1 MSRHQQEAAG
11 PIDVPDL
18 QAGPVLLRSHRL
30 EELDDMVLACRD
42 EQTWTW
48 TTVPNPYEPEHAE
61 AYINRAVGTP
71 VDGET
76 RWAIEVDG
84 RFSGNIGAML
94 DGAGRADVGYF
105 VAPWAR
111 GRGVGSLALW
121 LVCDWAFRKGGCE
134 VVTWNALVGNVPS
147 RRMVEKVGFHVH
159 ADPARRMVVQRGER
173 VDAWTADL
181 LPEDLVPLQ
190 TLLP

>member
-1 MSRHQQEAAG
+1 MSRHQQTAAG

-18 QAGPVLLRSHRL
+18 AAGSVLLRKHRIDD
-30 EELDDMVLACRD
+30 LDDIVLACRD

-61 AYINRAVGTP
+61 AYINRTVGTSI
-71 VDGET
+71 DGET

-84 RFSGNIGAML
+84 RFSGNIGVML

-121 LVCDWAFRKGGCE
+121 LVCDWAFRDGGCE
-134 VVTWNALVGNVPS
+134 VVTWNALMGNEAS

-159 ADPARRMVVQRGER
+159 RDVSRRYVVQRGKR
-173 VDAWTADL
+173 ADAWTADL
-181 LPEDLVPLQ
+181 LPEDLVPLPPQ
-190 TLLP
+190 LR

>member
-30 EELDDMVLACRD
+30 EDLDDIVLACRD

-48 TTVPNPYEPEHAE
+48 TTVPQPYEPEHAE
-61 AYINRAVGTP
+61 AYINRTVGTP
-71 VDGET
+71 IDGET

-111 GRGVGSLALW
+111 GRGVGSVALW
-121 LVCDWAFRKGGCE
+121 LVCDWAFRAGGCE

-173 VDAWTADL
+173 VDVWTADL
-181 LPEDLVPLQ
+181 LPEDLVPLAD
-190 TLLP
+190 LLR

>member
-18 QAGPVLLRSHRL
+18 SAGPVLLRRHRL
-30 EELDDMVLACRD
+30 DDLDDMVLACRD

-61 AYINRAVGTP
+61 AYINRTVGTP

-84 RFSGNIGAML
+84 RYGGNIGAML

-111 GRGVGSLALW
+111 GSGVGSIALW
-121 LVCDWAFRKGGCE
+121 LVCNWAFREAGCE

-159 ADPARRMVVQRGER
+159 ADPSRRLVVQRGKR
-173 VDAWTADL
+173 ADAWTGDL
-181 LPEDLVPLQ
+181 LPEDLVPLAD
-190 TLLP
+190 LLR

>member
-1 MSRHQQEAAG
+1 MSRHQQGVAG

-18 QAGPVLLRSHRL
+18 SAGPVLLRKHSL
-30 EELDDMVLACRD
+30 EDVDDMVIACRD

-48 TTVPNPYEPEHAE
+48 TTVPRPYEPEHAE
-61 AYINRAVGTP
+61 AYINRTVGTP
-71 VDGET
+71 IDGET
-76 RWAIEVDG
+76 RWAIEVEG
-84 RFSGNIGAML
+84 RFSGNIGVML

-121 LVCDWAFRKGGCE
+121 LVCDWSFHEAGCE

-173 VDAWTADL
+173 VDVWTADL
-181 LPEDLVPLQ
+181 LPEDLVPL
-190 TLLP
+190 TDLLR